1 MRVGTAWENIT
12 PDRPLPLMG
21 QMYMRL
27 GQYMRDP
34 LTANAVVFDDGIK
47 RVAVISV
54 DVCLLP
60 DKIVRSLQQAC
71 ASTGDIDAESIL
83 IAATHTHVAPCTTER
98 LAGAP
103 DPGFLDRLET
113 AVAQSVSRAIDD
125 LEEGELFSGAGYLD
139 QMGWNRRGMRRD
151 GSCHMYWGSW
161 KEDFVGSEG
170 TRDGEVG
177 VLVARKANGAIKAVI
192 SLFSTHPDLCRKR
205 ELLQCRSAGPGA
217 PSVARRLG

>member
-1 MRVGTAWENIT
+1 MNCVIRGYLCERTGSHTIRDTAHNEKVTRRTNHARRNRLGKYYT
-12 PDRPLPLMG
+12 GSALPLMG

-27 GQYMRDP
+27 GRLIRDP

-54 DVCLLP
+54 DLCRLP
-60 DKIVRSLQQAC
+60 DKTVRSLQQAC

-103 DPGFLDRLET
+103 DPGFLDSLQT
-113 AVAQSVSRAIDD
+113 AVAQSVSRAMDD
-125 LEEGELFSGAGYLD
+125 LEEVELFSGAGYLD

-161 KEDFVGSEG
+161 KEDFVGSE
-170 TRDGEVG
+170 
-177 VLVARKANGAIKAVI
+177 AA
-192 SLFSTHPDLCRKR
+192 
-205 ELLQCRSAGPGA
+205 
-217 PSVARRLG
+217 